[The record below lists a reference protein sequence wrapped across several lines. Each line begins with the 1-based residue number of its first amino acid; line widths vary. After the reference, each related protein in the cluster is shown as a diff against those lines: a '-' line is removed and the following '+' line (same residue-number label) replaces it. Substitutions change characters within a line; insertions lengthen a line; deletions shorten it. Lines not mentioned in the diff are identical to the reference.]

1 MQSKR
6 SCFNGPV
13 FRKNLTR
20 FAPAWL
26 LYTLCLILGTLLIYN
41 NGGTAKQWHFAAN
54 MLEMPQI
61 MGLINLLYAPIVV
74 QLLFGDL
81 YSSRMCNALH
91 AMPLRR
97 ETWYCTHILSGL
109 SFAAIPMLVMSL
121 LVSLLSAG
129 SIIRSAWQIAWLTFA
144 ASMLEFVCFFG
155 IALLSAMCAGNRLTM
170 VLLYSLINGGAFIAY
185 WLIDTV
191 YTPMLY
197 GVVTPDT
204 LAENLTPIAHIL
216 DNAFLKTPDTLYDLR
231 QLYGDKLEGAV
242 SSFVILSESWTT
254 LLIWAGVGIGFALV
268 GLWLYQKRDLE
279 CAGDALA
286 FRILEPA
293 FQVLGALV
301 ASAAAQFL
309 LYMFM
314 NQQTSN
320 YLFLASGLVVGWFT
334 CRMLIERSTHVF
346 RLRSWLGLAG
356 LTAVLAVSLVC
367 THMDIFGIAVW
378 QPRLE
383 DIRSAELSNARDLQL
398 TDKEDIQK
406 ILNMQSEALSTR
418 LEDPGT
424 YIQDENGQWV
434 RFYDNNITVEEREEY
449 SKIESRKVF
458 YTTITYTLNSGKTIS
473 RRYNIWADGQ
483 AGDDARE
490 ILSRW
495 ELVNDDRVYVNGN
508 KTEQRV
514 LDLVLQNPEALYI
527 EGVSGSIEK
536 PDREMLEGLIAAIRA
551 DCEDGNMAQSSYL
564 HTGHFR
570 QEFPDSA
577 TGYYYRQNLYVDF
590 TGNNYSWSVS
600 VYPECEHTLNW
611 LRENDLLRWDVFQTN
626 LAWY

>member
-383 DIRSAELSNARDLQL
+383 DIRSAELSNAWDLQL

-590 TGNNYSWSVS
+590 TGNNYSWSIS

>member
-383 DIRSAELSNARDLQL
+383 DIRSAELSNAWDLQL

-590 TGNNYSWSVS
+590 TGNNYSWSIS

-611 LRENDLLRWDVFQTN
+611 LRENDLLSWDVFETN